1 MPDIDNFTREIECI
15 YKDERYAVR
24 DNGAVFRYPRDG
36 RRPRKYDNFWTFG
49 KPNIVHGYMEIAS
62 VRIHAIVATAFLGPK
77 PTKEHV
83 VDHIDTNRRNN
94 RVENL
99 RWVTRL
105 ENILDNPITRKRIRL
120 RCGSIEAFLANPS
133 ILQENE
139 LPPDLRWMRTVT
151 DAEAQVSKKRLL
163 EWAESDKEPSGGSL
177 GAWVFNPSE
186 KSTVYSQQPQVSTH
200 ETQADLLTEE
210 GQLGVWG
217 YKQPGFQEKDL
228 SNVRQDAEHEKDGT
242 PDLVLSLTPGA
253 AQVRVFFDDKP
264 CEYPCT
270 PQHFDGNP
278 LAAYAANLTDN
289 AVFWRNQDGDRAYS
303 VAKYGYS
310 SDGNSLIVMSRAA
323 YVWKEQ
329 ADGDYNPVSITQLGP
344 DEYDKDDLPCSLT
357 EVTYEQNL
365 FVHERIEPGFH
376 PNEYLEEIFK
386 EYIQS

>member
-1 MPDIDNFTREIECI
+1 MPDIDDFTCEVECI

-36 RRPRKYDNFWTFG
+36 KRPRRYDNFWTFG

-105 ENILDNPITRKRIRL
+105 ENILDNPITRKRIIL

-133 ILQENE
+133 LLRENE
-139 LPPDLRWMRTVT
+139 LPLDLRWMRTGT
-151 DAEAQVSKKRLL
+151 NAEAQVSKKRLL

-186 KSTVYSQQPQVSTH
+186 KSTSTPGKVSTH
-200 ETQADLLTEE
+200 DTQADLLTEE

-217 YKQPGFQEKDL
+217 YKQPSFQENDQ
-228 SNVRQDAEHEKDGT
+228 SNALQDEEDRT
-242 PDLVLSLTPGA
+242 PNLILSLTLGA
-253 AQVRVFFDDKP
+253 AQVRAFLDDKP

-278 LAAYAANLTDN
+278 LAAYASNLTDD
-289 AVFWRNQDGDRAYS
+289 AVFWRNQDGDRTYS

-310 SDGNSLIVMSRAA
+310 SDGSSLIVMSRAT
-323 YVWKEQ
+323 YVWKGQ
-329 ADGDYNPVSITQLGP
+329 VNGDSKPVSVTQLKP
-344 DEYDKDDLPCSLT
+344 DEYDKNDLPCSLT
-357 EVTYEQNL
+357 EVTYEQKL
-365 FVHERIEPGFH
+365 FVHKRIETGFH
-376 PNEYLEEIFK
+376 SNEYLEEIFNQCIK
-386 EYIQS
+386 SRE

>member
-1 MPDIDNFTREIECI
+1 MPDIDDFTCEVECI

-36 RRPRKYDNFWTFG
+36 KRPRRYDNFWTFG

-105 ENILDNPITRKRIRL
+105 ENILDNPITRKRIIL

-133 ILQENE
+133 LLRENE
-139 LPPDLRWMRTVT
+139 LPLDLRWMRTVT
-151 DAEAQVSKKRLL
+151 NAEAQVSKKRLL

-186 KSTVYSQQPQVSTH
+186 KSTSTPGKVSTH
-200 ETQADLLTEE
+200 DTQADLLTEE

-217 YKQPGFQEKDL
+217 YKQPSFQENDQ
-228 SNVRQDAEHEKDGT
+228 SNALQDEEDRT
-242 PDLVLSLTPGA
+242 PNLILSLTLGA
-253 AQVRVFFDDKP
+253 AQVRAFLDDKP

-278 LAAYAANLTDN
+278 LAAYASNLTDD
-289 AVFWRNQDGDRAYS
+289 AVFWRNQDGDRTYS

-310 SDGNSLIVMSRAA
+310 SDGSSLIVMSRAT
-323 YVWKEQ
+323 YVWKGQ
-329 ADGDYNPVSITQLGP
+329 VNGDSKPVSVTQLKP
-344 DEYDKDDLPCSLT
+344 DEYDKNDLPCSLT
-357 EVTYEQNL
+357 EVTYEQKL
-365 FVHERIEPGFH
+365 FVHKRIETGF
-376 PNEYLEEIFK
+376 PSNEYLEEIFNQRIK
-386 EYIQS
+386 SRE

>member
-1 MPDIDNFTREIECI
+1 MADINDFTREVECI

-36 RRPRKYDNFWTFG
+36 KRPRKYDNFWTFG

-62 VRIHAIVATAFLGPK
+62 VRVHAIVATAFLGPK

-105 ENILDNPITRKRIRL
+105 ENILDNPITRKRIIL

-133 ILQENE
+133 LLRENE

-151 DAEAQVSKKRLL
+151 NAEAQVSKKRLL

-186 KSTVYSQQPQVSTH
+186 KSTSTSDKVSTH
-200 ETQADLLTEE
+200 DTQADLLIEE

-217 YKQPGFQEKDL
+217 YKQRGFQENNQ
-228 SNVRQDAEHEKDGT
+228 SNALQDEEDRT
-242 PDLVLSLTPGA
+242 PNLILSLTPGA
-253 AQVRVFFDDKP
+253 AQVRVFFEDKP

-278 LAAYAANLTDN
+278 LAAYAANLTDD
-289 AVFWRNQDGDRAYS
+289 AVFWRNQDGDRTYS

-310 SDGNSLIVMSRAA
+310 SDGSSLIVMSRAT
-323 YVWKEQ
+323 YVWKGQ
-329 ADGDYNPVSITQLGP
+329 VNGDSKPVSVTQLKP
-344 DEYDKDDLPCSLT
+344 DEYDKNDLPCSLT
-357 EVTYEQNL
+357 EVTYEQKL
-365 FVHERIEPGFH
+365 FVHKRIETGFH
-376 PNEYLEEIFK
+376 SNEYLEEIFNQRIK
-386 EYIQS
+386 SRE

>member
-1 MPDIDNFTREIECI
+1 MPDIDDFTCEVECI

-36 RRPRKYDNFWTFG
+36 KRPRKYDNFWTFG

-62 VRIHAIVATAFLGPK
+62 VRVHAIVATAFLGPK

-105 ENILDNPITRKRIRL
+105 ENILDNPITRKRIIL

-133 ILQENE
+133 LLRENE
-139 LPPDLRWMRTVT
+139 LPLDLRWMRTVT
-151 DAEAQVSKKRLL
+151 NAEAQVSKKRLL

-186 KSTVYSQQPQVSTH
+186 KSTSTPGKVSTH
-200 ETQADLLTEE
+200 DTQADLLTEE

-217 YKQPGFQEKDL
+217 YKQPSFQENDQ
-228 SNVRQDAEHEKDGT
+228 SNALQDEEDRT
-242 PDLVLSLTPGA
+242 PNLILSLTLGA
-253 AQVRVFFDDKP
+253 AQVRAFLDDKP

-278 LAAYAANLTDN
+278 LAAYASNLTDD
-289 AVFWRNQDGDRAYS
+289 AVFWRNQDGDRTYS

-310 SDGNSLIVMSRAA
+310 SDGSSLIVMSRAT
-323 YVWKEQ
+323 YVWKGQ
-329 ADGDYNPVSITQLGP
+329 VNGDSKPVSVTQLKP
-344 DEYDKDDLPCSLT
+344 DEYDKNDLPCSLT
-357 EVTYEQNL
+357 EVTYEQKL
-365 FVHERIEPGFH
+365 FVHKRIETGFH
-376 PNEYLEEIFK
+376 SNEYLEEIFNQCIK
-386 EYIQS
+386 SRE

>member
-1 MPDIDNFTREIECI
+1 MADINDFTREVECI

-36 RRPRKYDNFWTFG
+36 KRPRKYDNFWTFG
-49 KPNIVHGYMEIAS
+49 KPNIVHGYIEIAS
-62 VRIHAIVATAFLGPK
+62 VRVHAIVATAFLGPK

-105 ENILDNPITRKRIRL
+105 ENILDNPITRKRIIL

-133 ILQENE
+133 LLRENE

-151 DAEAQVSKKRLL
+151 NAEAQVSKKRLL

-186 KSTVYSQQPQVSTH
+186 KSTSTSDKVSTH
-200 ETQADLLTEE
+200 DTQADLLIEE

-217 YKQPGFQEKDL
+217 YKQPGFQENNQ
-228 SNVRQDAEHEKDGT
+228 SNALQDEEDRT
-242 PDLVLSLTPGA
+242 PNLILSLTPGA
-253 AQVRVFFDDKP
+253 AQVRVFFEDKP

-278 LAAYAANLTDN
+278 LAAYAANLTDD
-289 AVFWRNQDGDRAYS
+289 AVFWRNQDGDRTYS

-310 SDGNSLIVMSRAA
+310 SDGSSLIVMSRAT
-323 YVWKEQ
+323 YVWKGQ
-329 ADGDYNPVSITQLGP
+329 VNGDSKPVSVTQLKP
-344 DEYDKDDLPCSLT
+344 DEYDKNDLPCSLT
-357 EVTYEQNL
+357 EVTYEQKL
-365 FVHERIEPGFH
+365 FVHKRIETGFYY
-376 PNEYLEEIFK
+376 NEYLEDIFNQRIK
-386 EYIQS
+386 SRE

>member
-1 MPDIDNFTREIECI
+1 MPDIDDFTCEVECI

-36 RRPRKYDNFWTFG
+36 KRPRRYDNFWTFG

-77 PTKEHV
+77 PTKELV

-105 ENILDNPITRKRIRL
+105 ENILDNPITRKRIIL

-133 ILQENE
+133 LLRENE
-139 LPPDLRWMRTVT
+139 LPLDLRWMRTVT
-151 DAEAQVSKKRLL
+151 NAEAQVSKKRLL

-186 KSTVYSQQPQVSTH
+186 KSTSTPGKVSTH
-200 ETQADLLTEE
+200 DTQADLLTEE

-217 YKQPGFQEKDL
+217 YKQPSFQENDQ
-228 SNVRQDAEHEKDGT
+228 SNALQDEEDRT
-242 PDLVLSLTPGA
+242 PNLILSLTLGA
-253 AQVRVFFDDKP
+253 AQVRAFLDDKP

-278 LAAYAANLTDN
+278 LAAYASNLTDD
-289 AVFWRNQDGDRAYS
+289 AVFWRNQDGDRTYS

-310 SDGNSLIVMSRAA
+310 SDGSSLIVMSRAT
-323 YVWKEQ
+323 YVWKGQ
-329 ADGDYNPVSITQLGP
+329 VNGDSKPVSVTQLKP
-344 DEYDKDDLPCSLT
+344 DEYDKNDLPCSLT
-357 EVTYEQNL
+357 EVTYEQKL
-365 FVHERIEPGFH
+365 FVHKRIETGFH
-376 PNEYLEEIFK
+376 SNEYLEEIFNQCIK
-386 EYIQS
+386 SRE